1 MTEIVLPEVLTAA
14 ETAAYLR
21 ISEALFYRL
30 AHAGE
35 VPAVRVGRVW
45 RVRRDLLDEW
55 LDGRMW
61 ANLTA
66 CKEQNK

>member
-1 MTEIVLPEVLTAA
+1 MIKCLPDVLTAA
-14 ETAAYLR
+14 ETSAYLR

-30 AHAGE
+30 AQEGE

-55 LDGRMW
+55 LDRRMW

-66 CKEQNK
+66 CKEQDK